1 MYFESK
7 LGYTPINYQHNHGL
21 KSTYLT
27 IEFTPPKKMGEN
39 LHGLI
44 VSLQK
49 RNILVFNGGKSQM
62 TGIVCTEYI
71 PRKFFSESLPLKS
84 YRDPKGD
91 YPPGNDHISQ
101 PVVRWLPLA
110 SFCLARIG
118 WSWRAG
124 NKEVDDH
131 GDFLCFGTCGFLEA
145 AGTYFFVEG
154 YIKGYRHY
162 IGRW

>member
-1 MYFESK
+1 MYFQSK
-7 LGYTPINYQHNHGL
+7 LGYTPINYNI
-21 KSTYLT
+21 TM
-27 IEFTPPKKMGEN
+27 ENPPIFDRILPRKKWEIH
-39 LHGLI
+39 LQSLI
-44 VSLQK
+44 VSLLEEYPRVFVGGITDDWHCLYWIHPQK
-49 RNILVFNGGKSQM
+49 
-62 TGIVCTEYI
+62 VC
-71 PRKFFSESLPLKS
+71 SESLPLKS

-131 GDFLCFGTCGFLEA
+131 GGFFGFGTCGFLEA
-145 AGTYFFVEG
+145 AGTDFCCWRV
-154 YIKGYRHY
+154 YIY
-162 IGRW
+162 IYISKAIDII